1 MLSESDLSYLMFAGS
16 LKPVHRTTGVTAAV
30 VERMEVAM
38 KQDALKEL
46 RHSEGRLLLH
56 DEVETKPGCYEIIP
70 IWETCQE
77 SDIMTPRELYESV
90 ISEGYKVDYMRV
102 AIVSYSISG
111 VHSQAEVCL
120 CRPTSKHHF
129 PSHSRWLWTE

>member
-1 MLSESDLSYLMFAGS
+1 MSSESDLRCLMSAGS
-16 LKPVHRTTGVTAAV
+16 LKPERRTTGVTAAV

-38 KQDALKEL
+38 KQDVLKEL
-46 RHSEGRLLLH
+46 RQSEGRLLLH

-77 SDIMTPRELYESV
+77 SDILTPRELYESV
-90 ISEGYKVDYMRV
+90 ISESYKVDYMRV

-111 VHSQAEVCL
+111 VHSRADVL
-120 CRPTSKHHF
+120 F
-129 PSHSRWLWTE
+129 M

>member
-1 MLSESDLSYLMFAGS
+1 MSSKSDLRCLTSTGP
-16 LKPVHRTTGVTAAV
+16 LKSDRRTTGVTAAV

-38 KQDALKEL
+38 KQDVLKEL
-46 RHSEGRLLLH
+46 RQSEGRLLLH
-56 DEVETKPGCYEIIP
+56 DEVETKAGCYEIIP

-111 VHSQAEVCL
+111 I
-120 CRPTSKHHF
+120 
-129 PSHSRWLWTE
+129 HSRAEILLV

>member
-1 MLSESDLSYLMFAGS
+1 MSSKSDLRCLTSTGT
-16 LKPVHRTTGVTAAV
+16 LKSDRRTTGVTAAV

-38 KQDALKEL
+38 KQDVLKEL
-46 RHSEGRLLLH
+46 RQSEGRLLLH
-56 DEVETKPGCYEIIP
+56 DEVETKTGCYEIIP

-77 SDIMTPRELYESV
+77 SDIMTPRELYDSV

-111 VHSQAEVCL
+111 VYSRAEILPV
-120 CRPTSKHHF
+120 
-129 PSHSRWLWTE
+129 

>member
-1 MLSESDLSYLMFAGS
+1 MLSESDLGYLMSAGS

-111 VHSQAEVCL
+111 VHS
-120 CRPTSKHHF
+120 
-129 PSHSRWLWTE
+129 